1 MLIGVVGLIGSG
13 KGTVSDRLEQK
24 HNFRKDSFAKSLK
37 DAVSSMFN
45 WNREMLE
52 GKTDESRAWREKP
65 DVFWSKRFGKDVTPR
80 WVLQYFGTEVMRQG
94 MHDSIWIDSCMARY
108 DGKPTVIADTR
119 FENEIKIIR
128 EMGGSIL
135 LVKRGQDPDWFTD
148 YVEGNV
154 VPKNVH
160 LSEYA
165 WAKSEYDNLIT
176 NDGTLEELH
185 SKIDDLVISNKIT
198 NTPAEPTGTTQP
210 LAIGAN
216 SF

>member
-1 MLIGVVGLIGSG
+1 MIGVVGLIGSG

-45 WNREMLE
+45 WDREMLE

-154 VPKNVH
+154 VPKNIH

-165 WAKSEYDNLIT
+165 WAKSEYDHLIT
-176 NDGTLEELH
+176 NDGTLEDLH
-185 SKIDDLVISNKIT
+185 SKIDDLIVSDKIT
-198 NTPAEPTGTTQP
+198 HTPTESTGTSQP

>member
-24 HNFRKDSFAKSLK
+24 HNFRKDSFARSLK

-45 WNREMLE
+45 WDREMLE
-52 GKTDESRAWREKP
+52 GKTEQSRAWREKP

-108 DGKPTVIADTR
+108 DGQPTVIADTR

-165 WAKSEYDNLIT
+165 WAKSEYDHLIT
-176 NDGTLEELH
+176 NDGTLEDLH
-185 SKIDDLVISNKIT
+185 SKIDDLIVSDKIT
-198 NTPAEPTGTTQP
+198 HTPTESTGTSQP

>member
-24 HNFRKDSFAKSLK
+24 HNFRKDSFARSLK

-45 WNREMLE
+45 WDRDMLE
-52 GKTDESRAWREKP
+52 GKTDQSRAWREKP

-165 WAKSEYDNLIT
+165 WAKSEYDHLIT
-176 NDGTLEELH
+176 NDGTLEDLH
-185 SKIDDLVISNKIT
+185 SKIDDLIVSDKIT
-198 NTPAEPTGTTQP
+198 HTPTESTGTSQP

>member
-1 MLIGVVGLIGSG
+1 MLVGVVGLIGSG
-13 KGTVSDRLEQK
+13 KDTVAERLVQE
-24 HNFRKDSFAKSLK
+24 HNFKKDSFAKSLK

-45 WNREMLE
+45 WDREMLE

-165 WAKSEYDNLIT
+165 WAKSEYDHLIT
-176 NDGTLEELH
+176 NDGTLEDLH
-185 SKIDDLVISNKIT
+185 SKIDDLIVSDKIT
-198 NTPAEPTGTTQP
+198 HTPTESTGTTQP

>member
-13 KGTVSDRLEQK
+13 KGTVSDRLDQK

-45 WNREMLE
+45 WDREMLE

-119 FENEIKIIR
+119 FENEIKTIR

-165 WAKSEYDNLIT
+165 WAKSEYDHLIT

-185 SKIDDLVISNKIT
+185 SKIDNLVISNKIT
-198 NTPAEPTGTTQP
+198 NTPSESTGTTQS
-210 LAIGAN
+210 LAIGTN

>member
-45 WNREMLE
+45 WDREMLE
-52 GKTDESRAWREKP
+52 GKTDDSRAWREKP

-94 MHDSIWIDSCMARY
+94 MHDAIWIDSCIARY

-119 FENEIKIIR
+119 FENEIKTIR
-128 EMGGSIL
+128 EMGGTIL
-135 LVKRGQDPDWFTD
+135 LVKRGQDPEWFTD

-160 LSEYA
+160 SSEYA
-165 WAKSEYDNLIT
+165 WAKSEYDHLIT
-176 NDGTLEELH
+176 NDGTLEDLH
-185 SKIDDLVISNKIT
+185 SKIDDLIVSDKIT
-198 NTPAEPTGTTQP
+198 HTPTESTGTTQP

>member
-45 WNREMLE
+45 WDREMLE

-119 FENEIKIIR
+119 FENEIKTIR

-165 WAKSEYDNLIT
+165 WAKSEYDHLIT

-198 NTPAEPTGTTQP
+198 HTPSESTGTAQP

>member
-24 HNFRKDSFAKSLK
+24 HHFRKDSFAKSLK

-45 WNREMLE
+45 WDREMLE

-165 WAKSEYDNLIT
+165 WAKSEYDHLIT
-176 NDGTLEELH
+176 NDGTLENLH
-185 SKIDDLVISNKIT
+185 SKIDDLIVSDKIT
-198 NTPAEPTGTTQP
+198 HTPTESTGTTQP

>member
-1 MLIGVVGLIGSG
+1 MLVGVVGLIGSG
-13 KGTVSDRLEQK
+13 KDTVAERLVRE
-24 HNFRKDSFAKSLK
+24 HNFKKDSFAKSLK
-37 DAVSSMFN
+37 DAVGSMFN
-45 WNREMLE
+45 WDREMLE

-94 MHDSIWIDSCMARY
+94 MHDAIWIDSCMARY

-165 WAKSEYDNLIT
+165 WAKSEYDHLIT
-176 NDGTLEELH
+176 NDGTLEDLH
-185 SKIDDLVISNKIT
+185 SKIDDLLVSDKIT
-198 NTPAEPTGTTQP
+198 HTPTESTGTTQP

>member
-24 HNFRKDSFAKSLK
+24 HNFRKDSFARSLK

-45 WNREMLE
+45 WDREMLE

-165 WAKSEYDNLIT
+165 WAKSEYDHLIT
-176 NDGTLEELH
+176 NDGTLEDLH
-185 SKIDDLVISNKIT
+185 SKIDDLIVSDKIT
-198 NTPAEPTGTTQP
+198 HTPTESTGTTQP

>member
-1 MLIGVVGLIGSG
+1 MLVGIVGLISSG
-13 KGTVSDRLEQK
+13 KGTVADRLVQK
-24 HNFRKDSFAKSLK
+24 HGFRKDSFAKSLK

-65 DVFWSKRFGKDVTPR
+65 DEFWSKRFGKEVTPR

-94 MHDSIWIDSCMARY
+94 MHDAIWIDSCIARY

-119 FENEIKIIR
+119 FENEIKTIR
-128 EMGGSIL
+128 EMGGKIL

-154 VPKNVH
+154 EPKNVH

-165 WAKSEYDNLIT
+165 WAKSDYDYLIT
-176 NDGTLEELH
+176 NNGTLEELH
-185 SKIDDLVISNKIT
+185 QQIDDLIVSNKIT
-198 NTPAEPTGTTQP
+198 QTPTKTLDPLQP

>member
-24 HNFRKDSFAKSLK
+24 HNFRKDSFEKRLK

-45 WNREMLE
+45 WDREMLE
-52 GKTDESRAWREKP
+52 GKTEQSRAWREKP

-94 MHDSIWIDSCMARY
+94 MHDAIWIDSCMARY

-165 WAKSEYDNLIT
+165 WAKSEYDHLIT
-176 NDGTLEELH
+176 NDGTLEDLH
-185 SKIDDLVISNKIT
+185 SKIDDLIVSDKIT
-198 NTPAEPTGTTQP
+198 HTPTESTGTSQP

>member
-24 HNFRKDSFAKSLK
+24 HNFRKDSFARSLK
-37 DAVSSMFN
+37 DAVSAMFN
-45 WNREMLE
+45 WDREMLE
-52 GKTDESRAWREKP
+52 GKTEQSRAWREKP

-154 VPKNVH
+154 VPKNIH

>member
-45 WNREMLE
+45 WDREMLE

-165 WAKSEYDNLIT
+165 WAKSEYDHLIT
-176 NDGTLEELH
+176 NDGTLEDLH
-185 SKIDDLVISNKIT
+185 SKIDDLIVSDKIT
-198 NTPAEPTGTTQP
+198 HTPTESTGTSQP

>member
-45 WNREMLE
+45 WDREMLE

-148 YVEGNV
+148 YVEGNI
-154 VPKNVH
+154 VPKNIH

-165 WAKSEYDNLIT
+165 WAKSEYDHLIT
-176 NDGTLEELH
+176 NDGTLEDLH
-185 SKIDDLVISNKIT
+185 SKIDDLLVSDKIT
-198 NTPAEPTGTTQP
+198 HTPTESTGTTQP

>member
-154 VPKNVH
+154 VPKNIH

-165 WAKSEYDNLIT
+165 WAKSEYDHLIT
-176 NDGTLEELH
+176 NDGTLEDLH
-185 SKIDDLVISNKIT
+185 SKIDDLIVSDKIT
-198 NTPAEPTGTTQP
+198 HTPTESTGTTQP

>member
-13 KGTVSDRLEQK
+13 KGTVADRLEQK
-24 HNFRKDSFAKSLK
+24 HKFRKDSFAKSLK

-45 WNREMLE
+45 WDREMLE

-165 WAKSEYDNLIT
+165 WAKSEYDHLIT
-176 NDGTLEELH
+176 NDGTLEDLH
-185 SKIDDLVISNKIT
+185 SKIDNLIVSDKIT
-198 NTPAEPTGTTQP
+198 HTPTESTGTPQP
-210 LAIGAN
+210 LAIGTN

>member
-13 KGTVSDRLEQK
+13 KGTVADRLVQK
-24 HNFRKDSFAKSLK
+24 HKFRKDSFAKSLK
-37 DAVSSMFN
+37 DAVGSMFN
-45 WNREMLE
+45 WDREMLE

-65 DVFWSKRFGKDVTPR
+65 DAFWSKRFGKDVTPR

-94 MHDSIWIDSCMARY
+94 MHDAIWVDSCMARY

-119 FENEIKIIR
+119 FENEITTIR
-128 EMGGSIL
+128 EMGGTIL
-135 LVKRGQDPDWFTD
+135 LVKRGQNPDWFTD
-148 YVEGNV
+148 YIEGNI

-160 LSEYA
+160 SSEYA
-165 WAKSEYDNLIT
+165 WAKSEYDHLIT

-185 SKIDDLVISNKIT
+185 QKIDDLIVSDKIT
-198 NTPAEPTGTTQP
+198 HTPSESTGATQT
-210 LAIGAN
+210 LAIGTN

>member
-13 KGTVSDRLEQK
+13 KGTVSDRLDQK

-45 WNREMLE
+45 WDREMLE

-119 FENEIKIIR
+119 FENEIKTIR

-165 WAKSEYDNLIT
+165 WAKSEYDHLIT

-185 SKIDDLVISNKIT
+185 LKIDNLVISNKIT
-198 NTPAEPTGTTQP
+198 DTPAESTGTTQP